1 MREPEGRR
9 LRHAPADERAH
20 CDAMTVRFEHETRI
34 EAPAKL
40 VFDLSL
46 DIYAHRAL
54 MAASKER
61 ATAGVTSGPIGLGET
76 VTWRAIHFRIP
87 FTMTSRVTELER
99 PHCFIDEQVRHTQ
112 PLAARRTTPPARARR
127 PSGEDATQRR
137 RVGARDVHV
146 CVPTQ
151 GRDKDTARFHGVGSA
166 ARSLR
171 LRAIGLASARYR
183 ANGSHQTTSFVRQM
197 MVVEIGHV
205 PRITRTARPTGP
217 RSLPVMP
224 TAAHSQP
231 CSG

>member
-1 MREPEGRR
+1 
-9 LRHAPADERAH
+9 
-20 CDAMTVRFEHETRI
+20 MTVRFEHETRI

-54 MAASKER
+54 MAASNER

-112 PLAARRTTPPARARR
+112 PLADSSNDSSG
-127 PSGEDATQRR
+127 PSPSAIREDATQRR
-137 RVGARDVHV
+137 RVAARDVHV

-151 GRDKDTARFHGVGSA
+151 GRDKHTQPGFTVMGVPQDRCDCVRPVWRPRGTERTVA
-166 ARSLR
+166 TRRRRS
-171 LRAIGLASARYR
+171 
-183 ANGSHQTTSFVRQM
+183 
-197 MVVEIGHV
+197 
-205 PRITRTARPTGP
+205 
-217 RSLPVMP
+217 
-224 TAAHSQP
+224 
-231 CSG
+231 

>member
-34 EAPAKL
+34 EAPAEL

-54 MAASKER
+54 MAASNER

-112 PLAARRTTPPARARR
+112 QLADSSNDSSGPSPSAIRGGRYATTASGSSRRSRVR
-127 PSGEDATQRR
+127 PD
-137 RVGARDVHV
+137 
-146 CVPTQ
+146 
-151 GRDKDTARFHGVGSA
+151 
-166 ARSLR
+166 
-171 LRAIGLASARYR
+171 
-183 ANGSHQTTSFVRQM
+183 
-197 MVVEIGHV
+197 
-205 PRITRTARPTGP
+205 P
-217 RSLPVMP
+217 RSRQGHSPVSRCWKCRKI
-224 TAAHSQP
+224 AAIA
-231 CSG
+231 CDRSGVREVP